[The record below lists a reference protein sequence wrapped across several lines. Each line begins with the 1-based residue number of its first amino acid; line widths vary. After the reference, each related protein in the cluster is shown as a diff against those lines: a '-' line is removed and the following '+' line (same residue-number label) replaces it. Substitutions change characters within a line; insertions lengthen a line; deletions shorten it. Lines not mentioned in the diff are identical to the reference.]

1 MKKPNEINIKS
12 LKEQVYDYLKN
23 QISQQDLKPG
33 TAINM
38 DATSK
43 MLGISKTPLR
53 DALIQL
59 EMEEFVTILPRKG
72 IYVNPLTRENI
83 RNYYQIIGALERTAI
98 LAAFPKITEADIN
111 KLKKLDH
118 EMQVNLSK
126 DQFDKFFQKNLKF
139 HDVFLELCGNESLI
153 KLTRS
158 YKKRLY
164 DFPDK
169 KQLLK
174 EWEESSLAE
183 HRELIRLVETGDAQK
198 TADYMS
204 DVHWSYTVQ
213 EKFIQKYY
221 FGNRKD

>member
-33 TAINM
+33 ATINM

-72 IYVNPLTRENI
+72 IYVNPLTLENI
-83 RNYYQIIGALERTAI
+83 KSYYQIIGALERAAI
-98 LAAFPKITEADIN
+98 LAAFPKISESDIN
-111 KLKKLDH
+111 KLKKLDQD
-118 EMQVNLSK
+118 MQATLSK
-126 DQFDKFFQKNLKF
+126 NQFEKFFEKNLKF
-139 HDVFLELCGNESLI
+139 HNVFLELCGNESMIRLI
-153 KLTRS
+153 RS

-164 DFPDK
+164 DFPGK

-174 EWEESSLAE
+174 EWEESSLKE
-183 HRELIRLVETGDAQK
+183 HQEIIRLTESGDAEN
-198 TADYMS
+198 TAAYMS
-204 DVHWSYTVQ
+204 DVHWSFTVQ

-221 FGNRKD
+221 FNNPSD